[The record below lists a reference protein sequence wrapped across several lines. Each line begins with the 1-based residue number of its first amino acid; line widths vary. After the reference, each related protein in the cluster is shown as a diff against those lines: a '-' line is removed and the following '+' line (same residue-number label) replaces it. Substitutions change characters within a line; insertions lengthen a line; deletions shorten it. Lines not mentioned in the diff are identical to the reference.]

1 MFKGIKNKS
10 INKAIV
16 NHIKKRQSYLSQIKL
31 NKIAVIVDARKE
43 IDVVSLVR
51 FSSEFNIEPQ
61 NFSVIGLKT
70 VKSLKDHVETD
81 SNRIYYDE
89 SHFSISGDFNTDLLK
104 SFVNDETIDVL
115 INFYAIDDPY
125 LNLVAAA
132 SKAKFKVGFMSVNN
146 EINDLVLGI
155 PENKT
160 DLFVSELKK
169 YLKILEIV

>member
-1 MFKGIKNKS
+1 MFKGIKSKS

-16 NHIKKRQSYLSQIKL
+16 NHLKQRKPYLNQIKL

-51 FSSEFNIEPQ
+51 FSSEFNIEPH

-70 VKSLKDHVETD
+70 AKSLKDHVETD
-81 SNRIYYDE
+81 SNRIYYDD

-104 SFVNDETIDVL
+104 SFVNDDSIDVL
-115 INFYAIDDPY
+115 INFYSVDDPY
-125 LNLVAAA
+125 LNLVASA

-146 EINDLVLGI
+146 EINDLVLDVS
-155 PENKT
+155 ENKT
-160 DLFVSELKK
+160 DQFVSELKK
-169 YLKILEIV
+169 YLKILKIV